1 MQSPNSKVCFPKRAF
16 ARMNTWRLLLASSL
30 ALSVFQALPMRAA
43 EGLGGSNSKESKSA
57 ASQQTSSPKT
67 EAALSLVKIGS
78 SPAASSAALF
88 LAEDFGYY
96 RDEGLRVEFQI
107 FSGSTAPMVPL
118 LARGEL
124 DVGGGNLTAGLFAA
138 AEEKIEV
145 LIVADKGSVRKNAQ
159 YSKLMVREDL
169 VASGQYKSPRDLKG
183 LRIGLTATGTSQ
195 EAALGVILKSA
206 GLKPQDVSLTKVSYA
221 DANRGFEA
229 KNLDAAMQ
237 IEPYV
242 AEALKAK
249 SARDVVS
256 VFDVVPNH
264 QSAAIFYSPKFA
276 AEKTEI
282 SKKFMRAYVRA
293 CRAYNEALEAGPQ
306 SAEFQKVIESLMKWT
321 TVKDREVYARMQP
334 AGLERNCR
342 LNMGSLKDDAAYY
355 VSQGYLK
362 SMPDLGRI
370 APSRYVDEAVA
381 DLDRKPK
388 RPSKASVEPPSAAK
402 TSKRR

>member
-1 MQSPNSKVCFPKRAF
+1 MTAH
-16 ARMNTWRLLLASSL
+16 
-30 ALSVFQALPMRAA
+30 AA
-43 EGLGGSNSKESKSA
+43 EGLGTSNTTESKNA
-57 ASQQTSSPKT
+57 SSPKT
-67 EAALSLVKIGS
+67 ETKAEAARPLVKVGS

-88 LAEDFGYY
+88 LAEDFGFY

-159 YSKLMVREDL
+159 YSKLLVREDL
-169 VASGQYKSPRDLKG
+169 VASGKYKSPRDLKG

-206 GLKPQDVSLTKVSYA
+206 GLKPQDVSMIKVSYA

-229 KNLDAAMQ
+229 KNLDAAVQ

-256 VFDVVPNH
+256 VYDVVPNH

-276 AEKTEI
+276 AEKSEI

-293 CRAYNEALEAGPQ
+293 CRAYNEALDGGPA
-306 SAEFQKVIESLMKWT
+306 SPEFQKVIESLMKWT

-342 LNMGSLKDDAAYY
+342 LNMSSLKDDAAYY

-362 SMPDLGRI
+362 SMPELGRI
-370 APSRYVDEAVA
+370 APSRYVDEAVGE
-381 DLDRKPK
+381 LDRKPK
-388 RPSKASVEPPSAAK
+388 GPSKASADSPPASK
-402 TSKRR
+402 PSKRR